1 MWDNLK
7 AIGHWIDAIV
17 DFFFLLFYFL
27 FRAISYIVSFV
38 EALFRRLAGLDSM
51 NINGVE
57 VGGSSGTDL
66 VYGLILNKSVQNLF
80 WSILGFSIILLVILT
95 IIALVKS
102 EFTLDLKASAK
113 GPIIGRALKAL
124 INFFLVPIFTIIAIL
139 GVNMLT
145 QALGELF
152 IGNNGGGIVAK
163 CFLVGAHNANRLRLN
178 DSEST
183 QFYEY
188 LHSGNFLWYNKDNTN
203 KDNTGSNSAQGE
215 NPFKDFA
222 TAEEMAKFID
232 ECFTSDTHSE
242 ESSTQGST
250 GLINPIYSVDYRELD
265 DASAFYDYLDDGHSY
280 APWHTLMWGYPTKP
294 SNSGNLPMYDT
305 TAFNYYY
312 NPREFDFILAIG
324 TAVIISWNLLTVCLA
339 LLKRAFELVILFVL
353 SPAMI
358 SIAPLDNGN
367 ALDSW
372 RKEVSKRA
380 LAIIG
385 PLFAYNIFFM
395 FVDVLGDVEIFT
407 VTTEGV
413 LSFAQSGLIAV
424 FNIFF
429 QLIVLIVA
437 LGLLKT
443 ASQMISSLLGIEDL
457 VASGGQIAGKAVST
471 ATKTAMVATGAGAI
485 VGGTLFK
492 GAAAGL
498 KGLART
504 GKHVK
509 DWNAY
514 RQLKNQSV
522 ENDEYKQAKAERDR
536 YNAELRDANQM
547 GYIDMSSEEWNET
560 IRKRNE
566 AQARMDAARQKI
578 KSGDL
583 TSKDVVKKTKDLRN
597 WLSNEA
603 QSSSSEID
611 PEDLDYI
618 EEQKLKELDKESAMY
633 SHRVKEAL
641 AKKNQSKGAFRRSI
655 TEEFGSDKKKSVLS
669 KTSKKLKDKV
679 EKSSEEG
686 ILSKVAPARF
696 AAEKLASG
704 FGTFSNVLNAGL
716 RDNYSRIYSGIS
728 GVVGGDSAAGQVMGM
743 LFTGSGRKA
752 LWQSEREKKRADD
765 SKSESDAKKAAKA
778 DEQARAEYRKESGD
792 SEQQRAYQ
800 EEKVNMINAAKLHVA
815 STEGFKDEYNEL
827 MKNFAKANL
836 EGNKKEIK
844 NAKDKLETFEIE
856 NRVNEKAQRVVASL
870 DQEGGEKLFE
880 QLQKIYAT
888 QLMEAN
894 KKAFSE
900 AGVKLKEGTK
910 VDANINFDR
919 LERAIITTLSGKL
932 DTLSR
937 NMQQVVEGI
946 GSLKEVLKPP
956 ENNN

>member
-203 KDNTGSNSAQGE
+203 KDNAGSNSAQGE

-250 GLINPIYSVDYRELD
+250 GLINPIYSVDYRKLD

-471 ATKTAMVATGAGAI
+471 ATKTAMVATGAGAM
-485 VGGTLFK
+485 VAGTGFK
-492 GAAAGL
+492 GVAAIA
-498 KGLART
+498 KGAVRT
-504 GKHVK
+504 PGRIK
-509 DWNAY
+509 DWSAY
-514 RQLKNQSV
+514 RKLKNQSV
-522 ENDEYKQAKAERDR
+522 ENDEYKQAKAEYKNYDSQ
-536 YNAELRDANQM
+536 LWLANQ
-547 GYIDMSSEEWNET
+547 GSINLSDEEIKELGQKRSE
-560 IRKRNE
+560 
-566 AQARMDAARQKI
+566 ALARMKAAKQKI
-578 KSGDL
+578 KTGNLTNKEQESRKADLKSKIDAIKHGDSSVEMDPDDVPYL
-583 TSKDVVKKTKDLRN
+583 EEEYSK
-597 WLSNEA
+597 A
-603 QSSSSEID
+603 
-611 PEDLDYI
+611 
-618 EEQKLKELDKESAMY
+618 DKESAMY

-641 AKKNQSKGAFRRSI
+641 AKKNQSKAAFRRSFV
-655 TEEFGSDKKKSVLS
+655 EEFGSDKKNSVLS
-669 KTSKKLKDKV
+669 KASKGFKNKV
-679 EKSSEEG
+679 EESSKEG
-686 ILSKVAPARF
+686 ILSKVTPARVV
-696 AAEKLASG
+696 AEKLAGG

-880 QLQKIYAT
+880 QLQNIYAT

-919 LERAIITTLSGKL
+919 LERAITTTLSDKL

-937 NMQQVVEGI
+937 KMQQVVEGI

>member
-183 QFYEY
+183 QLYEY
-188 LHSGNFLWYNKDNTN
+188 LHSGQFLNYSE
-203 KDNTGSNSAQGE
+203 TGSDSAQGE

-250 GLINPIYSVDYRELD
+250 GLINPIYSVDYRKLD

-367 ALDSW
+367 ALESW

-413 LSFAQSGLIAV
+413 LSFAQGGLIAV

-471 ATKTAMVATGAGAI
+471 ATKTAMVATGAGAM
-485 VGGTLFK
+485 VAGTGFK
-492 GAAAGL
+492 GVAAIA
-498 KGLART
+498 KGAVRT
-504 GKHVK
+504 PGRIK
-509 DWNAY
+509 DWSAY
-514 RQLKNQSV
+514 RKLKNQSV
-522 ENDEYKQAKAERDR
+522 ENDEYKQAKGEYKNYDSQ
-536 YNAELRDANQM
+536 LWLANQ
-547 GYIDMSSEEWNET
+547 GSINLSDEEIKELGQKRSE
-560 IRKRNE
+560 
-566 AQARMDAARQKI
+566 ALARMKAAKQKI
-578 KSGDL
+578 KTGNLTNKEQESRKADLKSKIDAIKHGDSSVEMDPDDVPYL
-583 TSKDVVKKTKDLRN
+583 EEEYSK
-597 WLSNEA
+597 A
-603 QSSSSEID
+603 
-611 PEDLDYI
+611 
-618 EEQKLKELDKESAMY
+618 DKESAMY

-641 AKKNQSKGAFRRSI
+641 AKKNQSKAAFRRSFV
-655 TEEFGSDKKKSVLS
+655 EEFGSDKKNSVLS
-669 KTSKKLKDKV
+669 KASKGFKNKV
-679 EKSSEEG
+679 EESSKEG
-686 ILSKVAPARF
+686 ILSKVTPARVV
-696 AAEKLASG
+696 AEKLAGG

-880 QLQKIYAT
+880 QLQNIYAT

-919 LERAIITTLSGKL
+919 LERAITTTLSDKL
-932 DTLSR
+932 DTLSSK
-937 NMQQVVEGI
+937 MQQVVEGI

>member
-183 QFYEY
+183 QLYEY
-188 LHSGNFLWYNKDNTN
+188 LHSGQFLNYSE
-203 KDNTGSNSAQGE
+203 TGSDSAQGE

-250 GLINPIYSVDYRELD
+250 GLINPIYSVDYRKLD

-367 ALDSW
+367 ALESW

-413 LSFAQSGLIAV
+413 LSFAQGGLIAV

-471 ATKTAMVATGAGAI
+471 ATKTAMVATGAGAM
-485 VGGTLFK
+485 VAGTGFK
-492 GAAAGL
+492 GVAAIA
-498 KGLART
+498 KGAVRT
-504 GKHVK
+504 PGRIK
-509 DWNAY
+509 DWSAY
-514 RQLKNQSV
+514 RKLKNQSV
-522 ENDEYKQAKAERDR
+522 ENDEYKQAKGEYKNYDSQ
-536 YNAELRDANQM
+536 LWLANQ
-547 GYIDMSSEEWNET
+547 GSINLSDEEIKELGQKRSE
-560 IRKRNE
+560 
-566 AQARMDAARQKI
+566 ALARMKAAKQKI
-578 KSGDL
+578 KTGNLTNKEQESRKADLKSKIDAIKHGDSSVEMDPDDVPYL
-583 TSKDVVKKTKDLRN
+583 EEEYSK
-597 WLSNEA
+597 A
-603 QSSSSEID
+603 
-611 PEDLDYI
+611 
-618 EEQKLKELDKESAMY
+618 DKESAMY

-641 AKKNQSKGAFRRSI
+641 AKKNQSKAAFRRSFV
-655 TEEFGSDKKKSVLS
+655 EEFGSDKKNSVLS
-669 KTSKKLKDKV
+669 KASKGFKNKV
-679 EKSSEEG
+679 EESSKEG
-686 ILSKVAPARF
+686 ILSKVTPARVV
-696 AAEKLASG
+696 AEKLAGG

-880 QLQKIYAT
+880 QLQNIYAT
-888 QLMEAN
+888 QLMEDN

-919 LERAIITTLSGKL
+919 LERAITTTLSDKL
-932 DTLSR
+932 DTLSSK
-937 NMQQVVEGI
+937 MQQVVEGI